1 MTNRTKRIAGT
12 ALALSLGL
20 GLSACGTLN
29 EGPQN
34 MSLNSVNQP
43 VVERNNYTLDLASG
57 GSGLTVPEQV
67 RLADWFEML
76 DLGYGDRIAVDDPSM
91 SPSVLQDVAAVASR
105 FGILIS
111 DGAPVTEGYVNPG
124 NVRVVVT
131 RSMAYVPGCPNWENR
146 YGIEQGNQ
154 TSPGFG
160 CAVNSNFAAMV
171 ADPEHLLNGA
181 SGTGETVVMTSNRAI
196 DSYRAAQPTG
206 GGGTTAAEVSSEGN

>member
-12 ALALSLGL
+12 ALALSLGF

-29 EGPQN
+29 DGPQN

-43 VVERNNYTLDLASG
+43 VVERNNYALDLVSG
-57 GSGLTVPEQV
+57 GSGLTVPEQA
-67 RLADWFEML
+67 RLADWFETL
-76 DLGYGDRIAVDDPSM
+76 DLGYGDRVAVDDPAM
-91 SPSVLQDVAAVASR
+91 SPAVRQDVAAVASR
-105 FGILIS
+105 FGILVS
-111 DGAPVTEGYVNPG
+111 EGAPVTEGYVNPG

-131 RSMAYVPGCPNWENR
+131 RSMAYVPGCPNWENK

-160 CAVNSNFAAMV
+160 CAVNSNIAAMV

-181 SGTGETVVMTSNRAI
+181 SGTGVTTVMTSNRAI
-196 DSYRAAQPTG
+196 NSYRDAVPTG
-206 GGGTTAAEVSSEGN
+206 GGGTTAGAVATEGN